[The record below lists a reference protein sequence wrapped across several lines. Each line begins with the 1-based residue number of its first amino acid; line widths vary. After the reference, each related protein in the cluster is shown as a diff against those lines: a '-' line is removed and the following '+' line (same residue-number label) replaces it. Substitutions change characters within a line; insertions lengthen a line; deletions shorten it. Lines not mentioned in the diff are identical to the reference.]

1 MPPKFGTSG
10 LRGLVTEL
18 TPGLVAAHVRAFI
31 RACDTGGR
39 LMLGRDLR
47 SSSPA
52 IAAVVAE
59 AALAA
64 GLEVADCGEV
74 PTPALA
80 LAAAGADASAIMVTG
95 SHIPD
100 DRNGLKFYRRGGEE
114 ITKPDETA
122 VIAALGNG
130 DLSVAARPALTDR
143 GAACAAT
150 YAARY
155 LDAFGPGA
163 LGGLRLGLYQHSSVA
178 RDLMEGILT
187 ELGAEVTPLGR
198 AGGFIPVDTEA
209 VDDATR
215 SRLADWAGQG
225 FDAILSTDG
234 DADRPLMTDAAG
246 TVVPGD
252 LLGLLAARRLGA
264 RVVVTPVSSST
275 ALEASGAFGQ
285 VIRTRIGSP
294 HVIAGIESARAEDPA
309 AQVVGFEANGGFLLG
324 FEARLAGGALSP
336 LVTRDAVLPVLAV
349 LLAMRESGRPL
360 RAMLDALPPR
370 HTAADRLQGVDM
382 ARAAALIA
390 GLTADPAARRDF
402 FGHSETGIDLTDG
415 LRLTFGPEIVHL
427 RPSGNAP
434 ELRVYVE
441 SDSPGRSARLL
452 ADTLERLRHAL

>member
-10 LRGLVTEL
+10 LRGLVIEL
-18 TPGLVAAHVRAFI
+18 TPDLVAAHVRAFI
-31 RACDTGGR
+31 RACETGGR

-52 IAAVVAE
+52 MAAVVAE
-59 AALAA
+59 TALGA
-64 GLEVADCGEV
+64 GLEVFDCGEV

-80 LAAAGADASAIMVTG
+80 LAAAGADAAAIMVTG

-100 DRNGLKFYRRGGEE
+100 DRNGLKFYRRGGAE

-122 VIAALGNG
+122 IVAALGKG
-130 DLSVAARPALTDR
+130 GLPVAARPALTDR
-143 GAACAAT
+143 GAACAAA

-155 LDAFGPGA
+155 LDAFGAGA
-163 LGGLRLGLYQHSSVA
+163 LAGLRLGLYQHSSVA
-178 RDLMEGILT
+178 RDLISGILT
-187 ELGAEVTPLGR
+187 ALGADVTPLGR

-215 SRLADWAGQG
+215 SQLAGWAGQG

-234 DADRPLMTDAAG
+234 DADRPLMTDASG

-275 ALEASGAFGQ
+275 ALEVSGAFGQ
-285 VIRTRIGSP
+285 VLRTRIGSP
-294 HVIAGIESARAEDPA
+294 HVIAGMEAARAEDPA

-324 FEARLAGGALSP
+324 FNAGLPGGALAP
-336 LVTRDAVLPVLAV
+336 LCTRDAVLPLLAV
-349 LLAMRESGRPL
+349 LLAMREAGQPL

-370 HTAADRLQGVDM
+370 HTAADRLQDVDM
-382 ARAAALIA
+382 ARASALIA
-390 GLTADPAARRDF
+390 GLTADPAARREF
-402 FGHSETGIDLTDG
+402 FGRPETAINLTDG
-415 LRLTFGPEIVHL
+415 LRLVFGPEIVHL

-434 ELRVYVE
+434 ELRAYVE
-441 SDSPGRSARLL
+441 SDSHGRSARLL
-452 ADTLERLRHAL
+452 ADTMERLRHAL